1 MMIEEKEI
9 YNKEY
14 FSELDKELSKD
25 IKKKR

>member
-14 FSELDKELSKD
+14 FSKLDKELSKD